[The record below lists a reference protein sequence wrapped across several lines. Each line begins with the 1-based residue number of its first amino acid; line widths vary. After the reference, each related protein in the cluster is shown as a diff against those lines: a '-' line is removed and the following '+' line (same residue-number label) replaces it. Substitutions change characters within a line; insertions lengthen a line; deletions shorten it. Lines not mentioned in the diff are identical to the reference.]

1 MDVTL
6 PNGTV
11 VKGVPDGM
19 SKDELVAKLAANG
32 HDVSWHKPEAAPNP
46 TKPAPVEPQ
55 SMTDKAALIAD
66 KILTDMGNALPDWV
80 PSRQDIVN
88 FAGGA
93 STLGGALANAPR
105 LKNTVDQESGAYT
118 LGRIAD
124 PAMMIGGG
132 KLFQAIQN
140 APKLANAGR
149 FVKNLV
155 GGAGTG
161 AGTSLPLAVREV
173 AEGNPEQAIAD
184 VAKGAAI
191 GGVVAPAL
199 APVGWAADKVMGF
212 ARNFAG
218 GTEGRVSDWLR
229 NELSDHPAVKQA
241 IQSLRGFLPGE
252 KVTVGQAANA
262 AQEAKLG
269 AMERGARSRP
279 YAASEFAKLDEA
291 NRNARLAAL
300 QDNAAIMEPAAQF
313 RGDVTKPLYAL
324 ADAQQVPMTDTLRQ
338 IFGGDMVA
346 ALRNRASRTGGQ
358 METNA
363 QVAGRDFN
371 PRQTPG
377 RPAPTSDFA
386 FEGQMENVGPT
397 PGTVSVNELQLLK
410 SAMDDEINA
419 FSKGLPSPTGLTGV
433 NIKQLKE
440 ARSQLIDETNRLSP
454 EWKEARTTFA
464 DKSRPV
470 NQGAVMTY
478 LANALRRPAA
488 GEGAAAF
495 NTAMKDLPRTFER
508 ATGMPRFSSGEEA
521 LASLSPLGQRTVK
534 NVQASLE
541 READVAKNWTA
552 PQSSLRNIE
561 NPVDVIEGAT
571 PGMLS
576 KTVSIIRKGAQ
587 KVGAGLDAKAQE
599 MLDRAML
606 NPSRFV
612 ELMDQIPASDRLPV
626 LTKMYERATG
636 PEIKGMIQAQISN
649 FRGASDAP

>member
-11 VKGVPDGM
+11 IKGVPDGM
-19 SKDELVAKLAANG
+19 SKADLVAKLSANG
-32 HDVSWHKPEAAPNP
+32 HDVSWYKPEQPVAPA
-46 TKPAPVEPQ
+46 KPAPVEPQ
-55 SMTDKAALIAD
+55 SMTDKVALEAD
-66 KILTDMGNALPDWV
+66 KVLTRMGDALPDWV
-80 PSRQDIVN
+80 PSRQSLVN

-93 STLGGALANAPR
+93 STMGGALADAPR
-105 LKNTVDQESGAYT
+105 LKNTVDEESGAYT

-124 PAMMIGGG
+124 PAMLVGGG

-140 APKLANAGR
+140 APRLVNAGR
-149 FVKNLV
+149 FMKNLA
-155 GGAGTG
+155 GGAGAG
-161 AGTSLPLAVREV
+161 AGTSLPMAVKETV
-173 AEGNPEQAIAD
+173 EGNPGEAVSDI
-184 VAKGAAI
+184 AKGGLI

-199 APVGWAADKVMGF
+199 APVGWAADKAMGF

-218 GTEGRVSDWLR
+218 GTEGRVSDFLR
-229 NELSDHPAVKQA
+229 NELSDHPAVKAALQN
-241 IQSLRGFLPGE
+241 LRGFVPGE
-252 KVTVGQAANA
+252 KVSVGMAAPA
-262 AQEAKLG
+262 AQSGKLM
-269 AMERGARSRP
+269 AIEKGARARP
-279 YAASEFAKLDEA
+279 YAAEEFLKRDDA
-291 NRNARLAAL
+291 NRAARIAAIE
-300 QDNAAIMEPAAQF
+300 DNAAIMAPAEQF
-313 RGDVTKPLYAL
+313 RSDFTKPLYAT
-324 ADAQQVPMTDTLRQ
+324 ADAQQVPMTDTLKQ
-338 IFGGDMVA
+338 IFSGDMIA
-346 ALRNRASRTGGQ
+346 SLRNRAGRTGGQ

-377 RPAPTSDFA
+377 QPAPRTDFA
-386 FEGQMENVGPT
+386 MEGQMENIGPT
-397 PGTVSVNELQLLK
+397 PGTISVNELQLMK

-440 ARSQLIDETNRLSP
+440 ARGQLIDETNRLSP
-454 EWKEARTTFA
+454 EWKEARTEFA

-470 NQGAVMTY
+470 NQGAIMRY
-478 LANALRRPAA
+478 FANALRRPAA

-521 LASLSPLGQRTVK
+521 LGTLSPLGQRTVK
-534 NVQASLE
+534 NVQSSLE
-541 READVAKNWTA
+541 REAALKNWTA
-552 PQSSLRNIE
+552 PQSSLRNME
-561 NPVDVIEGAT
+561 NPIDVIEGSV

-576 KTVSIIRKGAQ
+576 KTVSIARKAAQ
-587 KVGAGLDAKAQE
+587 KVGSGLDVKAQE
-599 MLDRAML
+599 MLDRAAL
-606 NPSRFV
+606 NPSRFI

-649 FRGASDAP
+649 FRGSH